1 MDDIK
6 ITKEN
11 LEQINDVLN
20 DVKIPELIETNGK
33 DTKIIRTRDWDDKD
47 LTIISVTILGI
58 ISMIVLSDPS
68 MILTSI
74 ISGLFGLAVGKRN

>member
-11 LEQINDVLN
+11 LEQISDVLN
-20 DVKIPELIETNGK
+20 DVKIPEAIVTDGK
-33 DTKIIRTRDWDDKD
+33 NTKIIRTRDWDDKD
-47 LTIISVTILGI
+47 LTIISVTIIGI
-58 ISMIVLSDPS
+58 ISLIILKDPS

-74 ISGLFGLAVGKRN
+74 ISGLFGLAVGKRS